1 MVAVRVSDKNRQSVG
16 VFADVCFRPS
26 ADHVCQ
32 ARVLV
37 KLNVIVGTVRVRI
50 AVRSDGLWKHGRR
63 SHRSSHTIGDGD
75 KLGDIPRASI
85 RLVGEGH
92 LMAPILSRGTIGI
105 IRRGSADFSGTI
117 PPQIRIPILESALVI
132 IQPTVHGLQRDL
144 LAGLVAA
151 DFLVLLRQVGTH
163 FVQRVDC
170 ADGNHRSDQ
179 TGADEQDDEN
189 LPLLGV
195 LQRLLPRGEFYLV
208 LAFFFVSEQVGL
220 IVRVL
225 LRLLLAHRLFAVLV
239 FLASEHSSAP
249 NSFPFVM
256 HCLQVYLPS
265 EVSYIGFGVFDM
277 HPPAVLASLFF
288 FFRNF
293 SFSLFPRKHSDL
305 SKRQSC

>member
-63 SHRSSHTIGDGD
+63 SHRSSHSVGDGD

-85 RLVGEGH
+85 RLIGEGH
-92 LMAPILSRGTIGI
+92 LMAPILGGGTVGI
-105 IRRGSADFSGTI
+105 VRSGCADLGGTI
-117 PPQIRIPILESALVI
+117 PPQVRIPVLESTLVI
-132 IQPTVHGLQRDL
+132 IQPTVHGLQCDL

-170 ADGNHRSDQ
+170 TDGNHRRDQ

-225 LRLLLAHRLFAVLV
+225 LRLLLSHRLFAVLV
-239 FLASEHSSAP
+239 FLASEHSPAP
-249 NSFPFVM
+249 NPFFVW
-256 HCLQVYLPS
+256 
-265 EVSYIGFGVFDM
+265 
-277 HPPAVLASLFF
+277 LAS
-288 FFRNF
+288 
-293 SFSLFPRKHSDL
+293 SSLPFIGG
-305 SKRQSC
+305 